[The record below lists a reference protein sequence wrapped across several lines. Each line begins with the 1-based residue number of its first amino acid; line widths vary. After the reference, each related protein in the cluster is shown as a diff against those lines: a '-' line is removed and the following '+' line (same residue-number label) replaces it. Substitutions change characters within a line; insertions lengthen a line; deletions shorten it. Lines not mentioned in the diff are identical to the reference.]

1 MQVPTDKDLWLQG
14 FDGMHKHTAVENLE
28 ITLVDISDDR
38 IELSMPITDK
48 TRQPYGL
55 LHGGISMALAE
66 TAASAHASWG
76 VDLSAARPVGIE
88 INGSH
93 VRSAS
98 EGVVRA
104 VATVV
109 RRSKSLIVHHIE
121 ITHQET
127 GKLLSTARVTNFYK
141 PVEGGR

>member
-1 MQVPTDKDLWLQG
+1 M
-14 FDGMHKHTAVENLE
+14 GM
-28 ITLVDISDDR
+28 
-38 IELSMPITDK
+38 
-48 TRQPYGL
+48 
-55 LHGGISMALAE
+55 LAE

-76 VDLSAARPVGIE
+76 VDLSQVQPVGIE

-98 EGVVRA
+98 EGEVRA

-121 ITHQET
+121 IIHHDT